1 MATVVECAHVTEPD
15 HALLFL
21 KLSDGVIAALEF
33 GHHHDINRNPHHH
46 DNAAKPAAE
55 HHHSGAKHV
64 PGSDLAAEVESHTA
78 KYTIGHYTV
87 MVFNPYSSHPR
98 DNVGVP
104 HQFTKVLESAAAYT
118 PESLNLKLKEEWY
131 KEHVGA
137 FVFENERSFSA
148 HVMALL
154 VGKPTAAATA

>member
-1 MATVVECAHVTEPD
+1 MATIVQCALVTEPD

-21 KLSDGVIAALEF
+21 KLSDSTVAALEF
-33 GHHHDINRNPHHH
+33 GHHHDTSRAAHHH
-46 DNAAKPAAE
+46 TNTAKPEA
-55 HHHSGAKHV
+55 HHQDGSKHV
-64 PGSDLAAEVESHTA
+64 PASDLAAELESHAA
-78 KYTIGHYTV
+78 KFTPGHYTV
-87 MVFNPYSSHPR
+87 MVFNPYSTHPR
-98 DNVGVP
+98 NNVGVP

-154 VGKPTAAATA
+154 VGEPTAAAA